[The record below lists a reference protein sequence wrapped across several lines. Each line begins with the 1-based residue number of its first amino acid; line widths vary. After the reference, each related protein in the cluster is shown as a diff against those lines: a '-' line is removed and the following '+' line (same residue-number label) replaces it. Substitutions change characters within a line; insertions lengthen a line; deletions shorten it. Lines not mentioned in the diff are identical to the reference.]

1 MAISRSYKENVRV
14 ALQSV
19 KSNKLRTFLTA
30 AIIAIGLMALV
41 GILTSIDAIKSSLNN
56 TFSRM
61 GANSFTIRNRGIGIR
76 IGDGG
81 QKAKRYESITF
92 RQAIAFKRGF
102 TFPATVSVNMFATQ
116 GATVKH
122 GSLKTNPNISILGAD
137 ENYLLTGGFEL
148 TGGRNFSQTEVDYG
162 SNVVIIGY
170 EIKTSLFP
178 KTDPVDQSILIG
190 GNKFRIVGLLKEK
203 GAGAGFG
210 GDKMCIVPLLK
221 ARQIT
226 TNSNP
231 SYTITVMSS
240 NPNVTET
247 AIGEATALFRNIRGL
262 HAGKSDDFEIT
273 KSDAIV
279 QTLLE
284 NIKWVTLAAIVI
296 AVVTL
301 AGASIGLMN
310 IMLVSVTERTRE
322 IGVRKAI
329 GGTPAIIRQQFLL
342 EAIVICLIGGL
353 AGIVLGILIGNLVA
367 VLLGASFLIPWAWII
382 LGVILCVSVGVV
394 SGLYPASKA
403 SRLDPVEALRYE

>member
-1 MAISRSYKENVRV
+1 MAV
-14 ALQSV
+14 QSV
-19 KSNKLRTFLTA
+19 KSNKLRSFLTA

-76 IGDGG
+76 IGGEG
-81 QKAKRYESITF
+81 QRAKRYESITF
-92 RQAIAFKRGF
+92 RQALAFKKNF
-102 TFPATVSVNMFATQ
+102 KFPSVVSVNTFASQ
-116 GATVKH
+116 GATAKY
-122 GSLKTNPNISILGAD
+122 GSEKTNPNISILGGD
-137 ENYLLTGGFEL
+137 ENYITTGGFEL
-148 TGGRNFSQTEVDYG
+148 AGGRNFSQNEIEQG
-162 SNVVIIGY
+162 STVVIIGY
-170 EIKTSLFP
+170 EIKTRLFP
-178 KTDPVDQSILIG
+178 NTDPINKYINIG
-190 GNKFRIVGLLKEK
+190 GNKFRIIGMFKEK

-210 GDKMCIVPLLK
+210 GDKMCVVPLLK
-221 ARQIT
+221 ARQIM

-231 SYTITVMSS
+231 SYTISVM
-240 NPNVTET
+240 NGDPKRADA
-247 AIGEATALFRNIRGL
+247 AIGEATSMFRNIRGL
-262 HAGKSDDFEIT
+262 KAGMEDNFEIT

-284 NIKWVTLAAIVI
+284 NLKWITIGAIVI
-296 AVVTL
+296 AAVTL
-301 AGASIGLMN
+301 IGASIGLMN

-322 IGVRKAI
+322 IGIRKAI

-342 EAIVICLIGGL
+342 EAIVICLIGGM

-367 VLLGASFLIPWAWII
+367 ILLGASFIVPWVWIV
-382 LGVILCVSVGVV
+382 LGVALCVSVGIV

>member
-1 MAISRSYKENVRV
+1 
-14 ALQSV
+14 
-19 KSNKLRTFLTA
+19 
-30 AIIAIGLMALV
+30 
-41 GILTSIDAIKSSLNN
+41 
-56 TFSRM
+56 M

-81 QKAKRYESITF
+81 QKAKRYEAITF